1 MDELKDHNIPRKTSC
16 CVVRPQEKQYVVYN
30 TRTDELYLL
39 PPTAFYIYQ
48 LCNGTYTVENLEMLL
63 KDSFDE
69 TEMLKIRLRDFLMR
83 LIERGIL
90 EVEE

>member
-1 MDELKDHNIPRKTSC
+1 
-16 CVVRPQEKQYVVYN
+16 
-30 TRTDELYLL
+30 
-39 PPTAFYIYQ
+39 
-48 LCNGTYTVENLEMLL
+48 MLL